1 MVGRGPDEVDVEA
14 EGYCLLVEQPLM
26 AHAQHH
32 LWQYEEE
39 RRRRPAPVAAV
50 KPQPGAWRGSV
61 LYCILLLLPPI
72 LLAQGWFHIDPYES
86 ATLQPALVRAGEW
99 WRALTALTLHWDFQ
113 HLLGNLGGGALL
125 GYSAAQVWG
134 SARAWLLTI
143 VRNTAFSW
151 LARQRSSALVMVGD
165 LADIDE
171 ASAANTSGG
180 ADPQPTPESE
190 LIRRADQQMVAAA
203 IAAITLPMRAVLV
216 LRDVNGCSYKEIAE
230 VLNLPI
236 GTVMS
241 RLARGRQ
248 HLAALVR
255 RAEQ

>member
-1 MVGRGPDEVDVEA
+1 M
-14 EGYCLLVEQPLM
+14 
-26 AHAQHH
+26 
-32 LWQYEEE
+32 
-39 RRRRPAPVAAV
+39 
-50 KPQPGAWRGSV
+50 
-61 LYCILLLLPPI
+61 
-72 LLAQGWFHIDPYES
+72 
-86 ATLQPALVRAGEW
+86 VRAPSGGRTDRPQTRQALDQDRAAELFRQVVVPHLADGLALARW
-99 WRALTALTLHWDFQ
+99 LAGNASDAEDIVQDACMRALKGID
-113 HLLGNLGGGALL
+113 
-125 GYSAAQVWG
+125 GYRGG

-190 LIRRADQQMVAAA
+190 LIRRADQQTVAAA
-203 IAAITLPMRAVLV
+203 IAALTLPMREVLV

>member
-1 MVGRGPDEVDVEA
+1 M
-14 EGYCLLVEQPLM
+14 
-26 AHAQHH
+26 
-32 LWQYEEE
+32 
-39 RRRRPAPVAAV
+39 
-50 KPQPGAWRGSV
+50 
-61 LYCILLLLPPI
+61 
-72 LLAQGWFHIDPYES
+72 
-86 ATLQPALVRAGEW
+86 VRAPSGGRIDRPQTRQALDQDRAAELFRQVVVPHLADGLALARW
-99 WRALTALTLHWDFQ
+99 LAGNASDAEDIVQDACMRALKGID
-113 HLLGNLGGGALL
+113 
-125 GYSAAQVWG
+125 GYRGG

-203 IAAITLPMRAVLV
+203 IAALTLPMREVLV

>member
-1 MVGRGPDEVDVEA
+1 M
-14 EGYCLLVEQPLM
+14 
-26 AHAQHH
+26 
-32 LWQYEEE
+32 
-39 RRRRPAPVAAV
+39 
-50 KPQPGAWRGSV
+50 
-61 LYCILLLLPPI
+61 
-72 LLAQGWFHIDPYES
+72 
-86 ATLQPALVRAGEW
+86 VRAPSGGRTDRPQTRQALDQDRAAELFRQVVVPHLADGLALARW
-99 WRALTALTLHWDFQ
+99 LAGNASDAEDIVQDACMRALKGID
-113 HLLGNLGGGALL
+113 
-125 GYSAAQVWG
+125 GYRGG

-203 IAAITLPMRAVLV
+203 IAALTLPMREVLV

>member
-1 MVGRGPDEVDVEA
+1 M
-14 EGYCLLVEQPLM
+14 
-26 AHAQHH
+26 
-32 LWQYEEE
+32 
-39 RRRRPAPVAAV
+39 
-50 KPQPGAWRGSV
+50 
-61 LYCILLLLPPI
+61 
-72 LLAQGWFHIDPYES
+72 
-86 ATLQPALVRAGEW
+86 VRAPSGGRTDRPQTRQALDQDRAAELFRQVVVPHLADGLALARW
-99 WRALTALTLHWDFQ
+99 LAGNASDAEDIVQDACMRALKGID
-113 HLLGNLGGGALL
+113 
-125 GYSAAQVWG
+125 GYRGG

-203 IAAITLPMRAVLV
+203 IAALTLPMREVLV

-255 RAEQ
+255 RAGQ

>member
-1 MVGRGPDEVDVEA
+1 MTGTPH
-14 EGYCLLVEQPLM
+14 M
-26 AHAQHH
+26 
-32 LWQYEEE
+32 
-39 RRRRPAPVAAV
+39 
-50 KPQPGAWRGSV
+50 
-61 LYCILLLLPPI
+61 
-72 LLAQGWFHIDPYES
+72 
-86 ATLQPALVRAGEW
+86 VRAPSGGRTDRPQIRQAVDQDRAAELFHQIVVPHLADGLALARW
-99 WRALTALTLHWDFQ
+99 LAGNASDAEDIVQDACMRALRGLD
-113 HLLGNLGGGALL
+113 
-125 GYSAAQVWG
+125 GYRGG

-171 ASAANTSGG
+171 ATSANAPGG
-180 ADPQPTPESE
+180 AELQPTPESE
-190 LIRRADQQMVAAA
+190 LMRQVDQRTVTAA
-203 IAAITLPMRAVLV
+203 IAALSLPTREVLV
-216 LRDVNGCSYKEIAE
+216 LRDINGCSYKEIAE

-248 HLAALVR
+248 QLAAAVK

>member
-1 MVGRGPDEVDVEA
+1 M
-14 EGYCLLVEQPLM
+14 
-26 AHAQHH
+26 
-32 LWQYEEE
+32 
-39 RRRRPAPVAAV
+39 
-50 KPQPGAWRGSV
+50 
-61 LYCILLLLPPI
+61 
-72 LLAQGWFHIDPYES
+72 
-86 ATLQPALVRAGEW
+86 VRAPSGGRTDRPQTRQALDQDRAAELFRQVVVPHLADGLALARW
-99 WRALTALTLHWDFQ
+99 LAGNASDAEDIVQDACMRALKGID
-113 HLLGNLGGGALL
+113 
-125 GYSAAQVWG
+125 GYRGG

-190 LIRRADQQMVAAA
+190 LIRRADQQTVAAA
-203 IAAITLPMRAVLV
+203 IAALTLPMREVLV

-255 RAEQ
+255 RAEP

>member
-1 MVGRGPDEVDVEA
+1 LDQDRAA
-14 EGYCLLVEQPLM
+14 ELFRQVVVP
-26 AHAQHH
+26 H
-32 LWQYEEE
+32 L
-39 RRRRPAPVAAV
+39 AD
-50 KPQPGAWRGSV
+50 G
-61 LYCILLLLPPI
+61 
-72 LLAQGWFHIDPYES
+72 LALARW
-86 ATLQPALVRAGEW
+86 LAGNASDAEDIVQDACM
-99 WRALTALTLHWDFQ
+99 RALKGID
-113 HLLGNLGGGALL
+113 
-125 GYSAAQVWG
+125 GYRGG

-203 IAAITLPMRAVLV
+203 IAALTLPMREVLV

>member
-1 MVGRGPDEVDVEA
+1 M
-14 EGYCLLVEQPLM
+14 
-26 AHAQHH
+26 
-32 LWQYEEE
+32 
-39 RRRRPAPVAAV
+39 
-50 KPQPGAWRGSV
+50 
-61 LYCILLLLPPI
+61 
-72 LLAQGWFHIDPYES
+72 
-86 ATLQPALVRAGEW
+86 VRAPSGGRTDRPQTRQALDQDRAAELFRQVVVPHLADGLALARW
-99 WRALTALTLHWDFQ
+99 LAGNASDAEDIVQDACMRALKGID
-113 HLLGNLGGGALL
+113 
-125 GYSAAQVWG
+125 GYRGG

-190 LIRRADQQMVAAA
+190 LIRRADQQMVAAG
-203 IAAITLPMRAVLV
+203 IAALTLPMREVLV

>member
-1 MVGRGPDEVDVEA
+1 M
-14 EGYCLLVEQPLM
+14 
-26 AHAQHH
+26 
-32 LWQYEEE
+32 
-39 RRRRPAPVAAV
+39 
-50 KPQPGAWRGSV
+50 
-61 LYCILLLLPPI
+61 
-72 LLAQGWFHIDPYES
+72 
-86 ATLQPALVRAGEW
+86 VRAPSGGRTDRPQTRQALDQDRAAELFRQIVVPHLADGLALARW
-99 WRALTALTLHWDFQ
+99 LAGNSADAEDIVQDACMRALRAIGDYR
-113 HLLGNLGGGALL
+113 G
-125 GYSAAQVWG
+125 G

-151 LARQRSSALVMVGD
+151 LAKQRSSSLVMVGD

-203 IAAITLPMRAVLV
+203 IAALTLPMREVLV